1 MTQFHPIESLADLRH
16 EFGEHGGVNLSIEA
30 SSTFTVMKAAT
41 LPAIFKGQQ
50 GPENGG
56 CYLYGRH
63 YNPTVSV
70 LAKQIAALEG
80 AEAAYCTSSGMS
92 AIAATILQLT
102 SQGDHI
108 VSSDTVYGG
117 TFALLKEFL
126 PAKMGL
132 GVSFVNTDDLAAV
145 EAAMTPQTKLIFVE
159 TMSNPTLRVADI
171 PRLAEIAHRHG
182 AKLVVDNTFCPLIL
196 SPIRLGADIVVHSLT
211 KFINGASDF
220 IAGAIC
226 GPLDF
231 IHTLMDL
238 HMGSLMLLGPTMDPK
253 VAHEISLRLPHLGL
267 RMREHCQRAQVFA
280 GRLQSL
286 GFSVIYPGLPSH
298 PNYQLMQDLHNDEY
312 GFGGLV
318 CLDLGTSQQ
327 ANRLLEYL
335 QNEKGFGFMAV
346 SLGYFDTLMTCPATT
361 TSSELTDDEL
371 RRAGILPGLVRMSV
385 GYTGS
390 LEQRWKQLEEALQ
403 ALELLPAQKTQLS
416 AA

>member
-145 EAAMTPQTKLIFVE
+145 DAAMTPQTKLIFVE

-171 PRLAEIAHRHG
+171 PRLAEIA
-182 AKLVVDNTFCPLIL
+182 
-196 SPIRLGADIVVHSLT
+196 
-211 KFINGASDF
+211 
-220 IAGAIC
+220 
-226 GPLDF
+226 
-231 IHTLMDL
+231 
-238 HMGSLMLLGPTMDPK
+238 
-253 VAHEISLRLPHLGL
+253 
-267 RMREHCQRAQVFA
+267 
-280 GRLQSL
+280 
-286 GFSVIYPGLPSH
+286 
-298 PNYQLMQDLHNDEY
+298 
-312 GFGGLV
+312 
-318 CLDLGTSQQ
+318 
-327 ANRLLEYL
+327 
-335 QNEKGFGFMAV
+335 
-346 SLGYFDTLMTCPATT
+346 
-361 TSSELTDDEL
+361 
-371 RRAGILPGLVRMSV
+371 
-385 GYTGS
+385 
-390 LEQRWKQLEEALQ
+390 
-403 ALELLPAQKTQLS
+403 
-416 AA
+416 